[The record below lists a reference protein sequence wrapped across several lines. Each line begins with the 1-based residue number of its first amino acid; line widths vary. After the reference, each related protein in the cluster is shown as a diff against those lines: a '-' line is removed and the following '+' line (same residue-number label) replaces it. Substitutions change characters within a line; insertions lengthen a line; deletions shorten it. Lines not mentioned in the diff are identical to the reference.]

1 MRPLLLRDELPP
13 DDIVVVVRGG
23 EMNSQSVRTSAE
35 NAFGRFGVFTVSV
48 SLALDGSVAEL
59 CSSDGRISRYGK
71 VRLSTVGRLRALG
84 FALLPT
90 LTRPHYDVVL
100 PDLDDET
107 LDRLELGFDSPVPR
121 PIRGEEL

>member
-1 MRPLLLRDELPP
+1 MRPLVLRDELPP

-35 NAFGRFGVFTVSV
+35 NAFDRFGVFTVSV

-59 CSSDGRISRYGK
+59 CSSDSRIFRYGK

-107 LDRLELGFDSPVPR
+107 LDRLELGFDFPIPR
-121 PIRGEEL
+121 PIRS